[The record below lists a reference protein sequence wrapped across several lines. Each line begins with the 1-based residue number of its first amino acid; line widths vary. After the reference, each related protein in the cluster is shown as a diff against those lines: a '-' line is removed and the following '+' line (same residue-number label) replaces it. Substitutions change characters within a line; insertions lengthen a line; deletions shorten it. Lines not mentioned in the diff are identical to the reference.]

1 MDSDSEGRSEKGVAG
16 MAADMLLD
24 VYDQRQRYHP
34 CILLSQP
41 NSCQV
46 RLEFRKRV
54 KESEA
59 SGSGRDNECIQFRLR
74 LRAKET
80 DRENGRIMLM

>member
-1 MDSDSEGRSEKGVAG
+1 MDSDSEGRSKKGVVG
-16 MAADMLLD
+16 MAAGMLLD
-24 VYDQRQRYHP
+24 VYDRRQRYHP
-34 CILLSQP
+34 CILLRQP

-46 RLEFRKRV
+46 RLEFGKRV

-59 SGSGRDNECIQFRLR
+59 SGSGRDNECIHFSLR
-74 LRAKET
+74 LRVKET